1 MTPTL
6 LFYLYGERA
15 QTGTFWRGVLGLARL
30 DLFSFLF
37 YLCPDWE
44 QHCSETLGDY
54 VALSS
59 TRVAFGG
66 ATLAFI
72 STFFFFC
79 FLFFGFWSADRFIS
93 DSISRY
99 RYTSPHSIQ
108 ATEHGMGWPW
118 AREGGWGKGVGKVIG
133 RRSLF
138 FLFFCGL
145 TKAEE
150 IDALWI

>member
-72 STFFFFC
+72 STFFFF
-79 FLFFGFWSADRFIS
+79 LFSLFWLLVGRSIHFGFHLPIPIHFASQH
-93 DSISRY
+93 
-99 RYTSPHSIQ
+99 TSNR
-108 ATEHGMGWPW
+108 AWHGM
-118 AREGGWGKGVGKVIG
+118 AVG
-133 RRSLF
+133 
-138 FLFFCGL
+138 
-145 TKAEE
+145 
-150 IDALWI
+150 

>member
-72 STFFFFC
+72 STFFFFVFS
-79 FLFFGFWSADRFIS
+79 FLASGRQI
-93 DSISRY
+93 DSFRIP
-99 RYTSPHSIQ
+99 SPDTDTLRLTAYKQQSM
-108 ATEHGMGWPW
+108 AWDGRGLG
-118 AREGGWGKGVGKVIG
+118 REVGERG
-133 RRSLF
+133 
-138 FLFFCGL
+138 
-145 TKAEE
+145 
-150 IDALWI
+150 